1 MNVNFDITLTKGQQ
15 EAYAL
20 AHEEGLR
27 FLTLVWSRQ
36 SGKSVFA
43 EIILIENLLK
53 PKTFSAYV
61 SPTFQLGRKVFKE
74 ITSLLSGSGI
84 IKTSNASTLTIET
97 IFDSTLQFFS
107 VEAYTAIRGN
117 TVSGVLILDE
127 AAYYADELPNGENIW
142 SNVLMPITKA
152 RNPLTILISTPRG
165 KRGFFYEFYLKGLR
179 GEKGYKSLL
188 RDIYSDSLVT
198 EEFINEIKE
207 TISPIA
213 FEQEF
218 LCHFLD
224 SALTFFKGFEECFSS
239 YVFSEDKVWIGVD
252 LSGDGSD
259 ATVLTKI
266 NSKNETS
273 QTVVEGSLDEKYE
286 AISKIIN
293 ETNNLQGCYIEIN
306 GLGSPMYNEIYKQV
320 KNKSK
325 LHKWETTNSSK
336 EEIIGDL
343 ALEISKKN
351 IFFDTGNKRL
361 YSELGNFVVT
371 ITKTKKLSFAAVTGH
386 DDTVMS
392 MAIALKA
399 KKDLKAPSS
408 QIFIKSNNYFIN

>member
-198 EEFINEIKE
+198 KEFIDEIKA

-218 LCHFLD
+218 ECHFLD

-273 QTVVEGSLDEKYE
+273 QTVIEGSLDRKYE
-286 AISKIIN
+286 TISRIIN

-320 KNKSK
+320 KNGKRRILRKKKS
-325 LHKWETTNSSK
+325 
-336 EEIIGDL
+336 
-343 ALEISKKN
+343 LEIW
-351 IFFDTGNKRL
+351 L
-361 YSELGNFVVT
+361 
-371 ITKTKKLSFAAVTGH
+371 
-386 DDTVMS
+386 
-392 MAIALKA
+392 
-399 KKDLKAPSS
+399 
-408 QIFIKSNNYFIN
+408 